1 MKKRVIPEMVS
12 KKRMKQDKRR
22 ERRLLRRKKAAVF
35 IVVFFSVVGLL
46 KVDAA
51 CGEQLDRPSL
61 LNVRILRENSE
72 TVSFS
77 MLGKTAYL
85 DVDELKD
92 RWAELAEHVKV
103 LSYKS
108 VRAGE

>member
-1 MKKRVIPEMVS
+1 MKKRVTPEMVS
-12 KKRMKQDKRR
+12 KKLMKQDKRR

-35 IVVFFSVVGLL
+35 VIVFFSVVGLL
-46 KVDAA
+46 QVDAS

-61 LNVRILRENSE
+61 LNVRILREDDE

-92 RWAELAEHVKV
+92 RWAEIRE
-103 LSYKS
+103 
-108 VRAGE
+108 RW